1 MPHVHLLPH
10 ASPSKQAD
18 KQSLCAL
25 TTHSSQFFIA
35 LLFNSFLNLLS
46 LPCCSEKQQPQSSLC
61 LLQAL
66 KQEKLVPLQ
75 ERNICTHSDFK
86 ASERSIPTAAL
97 PKVGCGSGELAKKNL
112 PQSHYSQFFPAFQQS
127 LELFHLFIQ
136 PSCFLCLV
144 LHELLKIGG
153 CQSLFSRK
161 LLQKTHAK
169 TCLQQNEKETL
180 SYRQQKHM
188 L

>member
-46 LPCCSEKQQPQSSLC
+46 SPCCSEKQQPQSSLC

-97 PKVGCGSGELAKKNL
+97 PKVGCGSGELAKK
-112 PQSHYSQFFPAFQQS
+112 
-127 LELFHLFIQ
+127 
-136 PSCFLCLV
+136 
-144 LHELLKIGG
+144 
-153 CQSLFSRK
+153 
-161 LLQKTHAK
+161 K
-169 TCLQQNEKETL
+169 TCPSHTTHSSFLLFNKALNFSTSSFSL
-180 SYRQQKHM
+180 LVSCAWCFM
-188 L
+188 NC